1 MAADPGQSA
10 GSVAQRLFDAPYAFE
25 FAQAVRLFELLRRDA
40 VPLGTGLDPHAEALG
55 LSGALAP
62 VFAASAL
69 GPLRRAPRQSLAL
82 DFAPPPD
89 DTPAQP
95 QLQVN
100 GFSLGGPEGP
110 LPDAY
115 QEWLQD
121 RLRNKDTAAAA
132 FLDLFQ
138 HRLLAL
144 LYRAQRKY
152 RVADPFAEPEH
163 SPAEV
168 ILRGIAG
175 LQLRARHRTQPEPG
189 VDVRAVLSRAGL
201 FANRRRSLAGF
212 DVLARHHFGIPIGT
226 APFAGGWRTLPEA
239 SRTRVGK
246 NGRNHLLGAGAV
258 AGRRIWDEHRGIT
271 IRVGPLK
278 LAAYE
283 SFLPG
288 GERHRE
294 LRALACAYFGA
305 DLYLHIELHLLRGE
319 QPPARLSRAQPLRL
333 GWTAWSG
340 ADPTP
345 PARIAR
351 MTFAG
356 ERGAQG

>member
-1 MAADPGQSA
+1 MAADSGQSA
-10 GSVAQRLFDAPYAFE
+10 GSVAQRLFDAPHAFE

-40 VPLGTGLDPHAEALG
+40 APLGTGLDPHAEALG
-55 LSGALAP
+55 LAGALAP

-69 GPLRRAPRQSLAL
+69 GPLRRAPRHSLAL
-82 DFAPPPD
+82 DFAPPANDAP
-89 DTPAQP
+89 PQP

-100 GFSLGGPEGP
+100 GFALGGPEGP

-152 RVADPFAEPEH
+152 RIADPYAAPEH
-163 SPAEV
+163 SPVEAV
-168 ILRGIAG
+168 LRGIAG
-175 LQLRARHRTQPEPG
+175 LQLRARHRIDAEPDL
-189 VDVRAVLSRAGL
+189 DVRAVLSRAGL

-212 DVLARHHFGIPIGT
+212 DVLACHHFGLQVRS

-239 SRTRVGK
+239 SRTQIGK
-246 NGRNHLLGAGAV
+246 QGRNHLLGAGAV

-271 IRVGPLK
+271 IRIGPLK
-278 LAAYE
+278 LAAYQAL
-283 SFLPG
+283 LPG
-288 GERHRE
+288 GTRHRE

-305 DLYLHIELHLLRGE
+305 DLYLHVELHLLRGE
-319 QPPARLSRAQPLRL
+319 QPAARLSSNAPLRL
-333 GWTAWSG
+333 GFTAWSG

-351 MTFAG
+351 MTLVG
-356 ERGAQG
+356 PPGAP